1 MQQPLLLLKRKTIVN
16 YNVSRCV
23 SLCVSLRYT
32 APCAFHCAFHSAAR
46 TSLQPKVCRGKF
58 PTSNAIKSSST
69 PVNLQRVCENHPSL
83 ERKACKRLTTSLLAQ
98 HYETLLRDGLRCRC
112 LIITSNSNS
121 VLSSRASCH
130 NQAHQLGPPQ
140 CRNVAAK
147 CYLCVLNCT
156 KRDTLCQQRVQPRIQ
171 KLALANYQI
180 PLSNAKQYLQK
191 NTQCGLRF
199 GSRFLTPKWGN
210 RHASF
215 TFAIT
220 TALSDSQNG
229 S

>member
-1 MQQPLLLLKRKTIVN
+1 MFH
-16 YNVSRCV
+16 CV
-23 SLCVSLRYT
+23 FH
-32 APCAFHCAFHSAAR
+32 CAFHCVTQRRARFTVRFTAFHSAAR
-46 TSLQPKVCRGKF
+46 ISLQPKVCRGKF
-58 PTSNAIKSSST
+58 PISNAIKSSST

-121 VLSSRASCH
+121 VFSSRASCQ

-140 CRNVAAK
+140 CRNAAAE

-191 NTQCGLRF
+191 THNA
-199 GSRFLTPKWGN
+199 
-210 RHASF
+210 ASV
-215 TFAIT
+215 
-220 TALSDSQNG
+220 LGVVS
-229 S
+229 

>member
-1 MQQPLLLLKRKTIVN
+1 MFH
-16 YNVSRCV
+16 CV
-23 SLCVSLRYT
+23 
-32 APCAFHCAFHSAAR
+32 FHCAFHCVTQRRARFTAFHSAAHI
-46 TSLQPKVCRGKF
+46 SLQPRVCRGKF
-58 PTSNAIKSSST
+58 PISNAIKSSSG

-121 VLSSRASCH
+121 VFSSRASCQ

-140 CRNVAAK
+140 CRNAAAE

-191 NTQCGLRF
+191 THNA
-199 GSRFLTPKWGN
+199 
-210 RHASF
+210 ASV
-215 TFAIT
+215 
-220 TALSDSQNG
+220 LGVVS
-229 S
+229 

>member
-1 MQQPLLLLKRKTIVN
+1 MFH
-16 YNVSRCV
+16 CV
-23 SLCVSLRYT
+23 FHCVFH
-32 APCAFHCAFHSAAR
+32 CAFHCVTQRRARFTVRFTAFHSAAR
-46 TSLQPKVCRGKF
+46 ISLQPRVCRGKF
-58 PTSNAIKSSST
+58 PISNAIKSSSG

-121 VLSSRASCH
+121 VFSSRASCQ

-140 CRNVAAK
+140 CRNAAAE

-191 NTQCGLRF
+191 THTMRPPF
-199 GSRFLTPKWGN
+199 WESFLDPKMGAIATP
-210 RHASF
+210 H
-215 TFAIT
+215 
-220 TALSDSQNG
+220 LLLQ
-229 S
+229 